1 MRQAEGSR
9 RARQPS
15 QAISAIS
22 GGIYRKGNTAKS
34 QIAKAANNPS
44 ASRPSEIFGISPQAI
59 KSPPTLRL
67 QVPSPQGRLG
77 RTSRKTLC
85 RRLIFLI
92 CTARHDLDLFI
103 RQRPLQR
110 LRLIP
115 RRTHPDVALFIGGQD
130 HRHGLGMDRLDHRVR
145 CCRQEALDEM
155 RTGYRL

>member
-92 CTARHDLDLFI
+92 RTASHDPEPSSGNGLCS
-103 RQRPLQR
+103 
-110 LRLIP
+110 
-115 RRTHPDVALFIGGQD
+115 ALASSQGARIQTSRSSSVVRITGMALGWIGSTMAFGA
-130 HRHGLGMDRLDHRVR
+130 VVKNP
-145 CCRQEALDEM
+145 
-155 RTGYRL
+155 